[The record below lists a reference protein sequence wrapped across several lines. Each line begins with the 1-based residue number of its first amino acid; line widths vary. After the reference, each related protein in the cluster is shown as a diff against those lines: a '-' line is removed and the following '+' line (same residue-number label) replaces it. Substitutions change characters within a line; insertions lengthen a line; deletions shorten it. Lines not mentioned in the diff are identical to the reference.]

1 MAEIKLKL
9 VIDGKEAI
17 ATLDLTQK
25 EINELTSGFA
35 GANKAGRNF
44 STGVNDSLENA
55 RNSIQGLKEVF
66 GVFQSLFQKP
76 ISAAIDIEQTETSF
90 NVLIG
95 NTEKAKAFLEDLKEY
110 GAKTPFTLPHLT
122 EAAQTMLGFGIT
134 AQDTNNYIKML
145 GDISGGNAQKLQSLS
160 LAFSQ
165 IQSTGRLMGQDLL
178 QLINGGFN
186 PLKVIS
192 EQTGKSMGQLKKD
205 MEEGKISAD
214 DVTNAMKS
222 ATQEGGLYYGML
234 EKQSQ
239 TLGGQLSNLEDS
251 FIKVQQSIGAVVGQ
265 ALRPLIYVIQRVTDG
280 LTNFSPILTGIV
292 GTVGTFTAALV
303 VLHTTGMLKSI
314 EKLLVMR
321 INVKALVK
329 ETYANIVAT
338 YAATTATSTS
348 AGAYVG
354 FTASVKAATIAVKG
368 FLASNPI
375 GWAILGITAI
385 WGIIEALDLFSEKTD
400 EAKEKQKQ
408 YLDGLSYAKLK
419 DEYRQLGTLQ
429 QNTQSRIYQIQSE
442 INALQNADVKGK
454 EQASKVSEQIKEKQ
468 SEIKGLQQTINNLS
482 DYSLQVRTKLLEKE
496 KEMTAEIDRQV
507 QAIDDRLDK
516 LGKSEKD
523 QKLIDL
529 KKQYESDKAVLEL
542 AKVGKDKLKQLDDWY
557 QAEKDKINADEI
569 RKNKEK
575 NDRIV
580 QQEKQVN
587 EQIAQVL
594 QELQLEKG
602 NDLEDELLKL
612 DNWYMD
618 KYEIIKNN
626 EEALTELR
634 QIYADKQQALMGTAY
649 LLPIPKDAP
658 EPKELVTPEGLGEV
672 GDVKSYKKLSPME
685 EVKAWQDSEIAKT
698 ELYGN
703 SAEMR
708 IAIEEEA
715 GRRIAEIEEQ
725 TQQAKQ
731 QAIMSSLSF
740 IAQGIGKH
748 TALGKAAA
756 AAMAYMNT
764 SEAVTKALTAG
775 PILGPILGGIIAA
788 MGAVQIGKILST
800 QTPGYALGGRLEQ
813 GKSGFIEGYHNEI
826 IAPERTFV
834 DIMRTELIPKVVTS
848 SPVIQ
853 NNNLEKLFER
863 QLQKLDNW
871 QSNLT
876 FKLERGD
883 LYSSWEQEQ
892 NFRTRHAT

>member
-25 EINELTSGFA
+25 EINELTGGFT
-35 GANKAGRNF
+35 KAKESAKGF
-44 STGVNDSLENA
+44 SDNVNDSLSIA

-66 GVFQSLFQKP
+66 SVFQSMFAKP

-134 AQDTNNYIKML
+134 VQDTSNYIKML

-186 PLKVIS
+186 PLKVMS
-192 EQTGKSMGQLKKD
+192 EQTGKSMAQLKKD
-205 MEEGKISAD
+205 MEEGRISAD
-214 DVTNAMKS
+214 DVTKAMQS
-222 ATQEGGLYYGML
+222 ATQEGGLYYGMMD
-234 EKQSQ
+234 KQSQ

-265 ALRPLIYVIQRVTDG
+265 AMQPLIYVIQRVTDG
-280 LTNFSPILTGIV
+280 LTNFSPVLTGIV

-314 EKLLVMR
+314 QSLLAIR
-321 INVKALVK
+321 ISIASLIPSMVTTTV
-329 ETYANIVAT
+329 T
-338 YAATTATSTS
+338 TTAS
-348 AGAYVG
+348 AGAYAG
-354 FTASVKAATIAVKG
+354 FTAAVSSATVAVKG

-385 WGIIEALDLFSEKTD
+385 WGIVEAIDLFSEKTD

-419 DEYRQLGTLQ
+419 DEYQQLGTLQ
-429 QNTQSRIYQIQSE
+429 QNTASRIYQLQSE
-442 INALQNADVKGK
+442 INGLQNSDVRGK
-454 EQASKVSEQIKEKQ
+454 EQASQITEKIKEKQ
-468 SEIKGLQQTINNLS
+468 SEIKDLQHTINNLS
-482 DYSLQVRTKLLEKE
+482 DYSLQVRSKLLEKE
-496 KEMTAEIDRQV
+496 KEMTAEIERQV
-507 QAIDDRLDK
+507 QSIDNRLEK
-516 LGKSEKD
+516 LGKSDKD

-529 KKQYESDKAVLEL
+529 KKQYDSDKAVLEL
-542 AKVGKDKLKQLDDWY
+542 AKVGKDKLKQLDEWY
-557 QAEKDKINADEI
+557 QVEKDKINADEI

-575 NDRIV
+575 NDRLV
-580 QQEKQVN
+580 QQEKQKN
-587 EQIAQVL
+587 DQIAQVL
-594 QELQLEKG
+594 QELELEKG
-602 NDLEDELLKL
+602 NDLEDELNKL

-618 KYEIIKNN
+618 KYEVIKNN
-626 EEALTELR
+626 EEALNELR
-634 QIYADKQQALMGTAY
+634 QIYADKQQAIMSTAY

-658 EPKELVTPEGLGEV
+658 EPKELSTPEGMGEV
-672 GDVKSYKKLSPME
+672 GDINSYKKLSPEE
-685 EVKAWQDSEIAKT
+685 EVKAWKEAEFEKVS
-698 ELYGN
+698 LYAN
-703 SAEMR
+703 AADMR
-708 IAIEEEA
+708 ISIEEEA
-715 GRRIAEIEEQ
+715 GRRLAEIEEQ

-756 AAMAYMNT
+756 VAMAYMNT

-775 PILGPILGGIIAA
+775 PILGPILAGIIGA

-813 GKSGFIEGYHNEI
+813 GKSGYIEGYHNEI

-853 NNNLEKLFER
+853 NDNMEKLFER

-871 QSNLT
+871 QSSLT

>member
-25 EINELTSGFA
+25 EINELTGGFI
-35 GANKAGRNF
+35 KAKDSSKSFTENI
-44 STGVNDSLENA
+44 NDSLSNA

-66 GVFQSLFQKP
+66 SVFRSMFEQP
-76 ISAAIDIEQTETSF
+76 VRAAIDIEQTETSF

-134 AQDTNNYIKML
+134 AQDTSNYIKML

-205 MEEGKISAD
+205 MEDGKISAD
-214 DVTNAMKS
+214 DVTNAMKT

-251 FIKVQQSIGAVVGQ
+251 FIKVQQSIGAVAGQ

-280 LTNFSPILTGIV
+280 LTNFSPVLTGIV

-303 VLHTTGMLKSI
+303 TLHTTGMLKNIQS
-314 EKLLVMR
+314 LLAMR
-321 INVKALVK
+321 VSVA
-329 ETYANIVAT
+329 ANTGAFAGLTVSLT
-338 YAATTATSTS
+338 TS
-348 AGAYVG
+348 AGAYST
-354 FTASVKAATIAVKG
+354 FTVSIRTATAAVKG

-442 INALQNADVKGK
+442 INALQNTDVKGK
-454 EQASKVSEQIKEKQ
+454 EQASKVVEQIKEKQ

-575 NDRIV
+575 NDGIV